1 MDIMCMHT
9 HTSMKTGLE
18 VILPI
23 LFIKSFSLISLA
35 KLLCHSLNLNS
46 AAFAECSKWKE
57 EAEAAV
63 ADVCSQLLLSLCWL
77 F

>member
-1 MDIMCMHT
+1 MYAHT
-9 HTSMKTGLE
+9 HSLMKIRLE
-18 VILPI
+18 VILLI
-23 LFIKSFSLISLA
+23 LFTKFFSLISHA

-46 AAFAECSKWKE
+46 AAFAEHSEWKE

-63 ADVCSQLLLSLCWL
+63 ADVCSQLPLPLCLL